1 MANHFMLPLVYSTQ
15 ISSTSKMPLAFL
27 ISTILIYLRRGV
39 LYTPELCFKHEFEP
53 PWTCKVQQ
61 TNQTSFN
68 CIENEEVMRNSCP
81 ASVSGLG
88 WVTLDYLQVDCKRFR
103 GRGLSI
109 RVRVLI
115 QKENKKYT

>member
-1 MANHFMLPLVYSTQ
+1 MANYFVLPLVYSTQ
-15 ISSTSKMPLAFL
+15 ISSTSKMLLLVAFL

-68 CIENEEVMRNSCP
+68 GIENEEVMGNSCP
-81 ASVSGLG
+81 ADVSGLG
-88 WVTLDYLQVDCKRFR
+88 
-103 GRGLSI
+103 
-109 RVRVLI
+109 
-115 QKENKKYT
+115 